1 MTLNLPALLPGQ
13 YTLVYY
19 FFLATAGIMLC
30 CLLAQ
35 LFLSTK
41 VMKWYRPA
49 VYMSAFIV
57 AASAIHYVFIAFQW
71 QSHYTL
77 NGSVYEPAGQF
88 LQALYRYVYWLPTV
102 PMLLVSLIVVLNLSK
117 AYTRSLS
124 IRLVVATVAM
134 IVLGYPGEISANPNV
149 RLLWL
154 VISTLPFLYIQY
166 VLWAELSLTEQD
178 QPQRVK
184 MLVRATKFLM
194 AFAWLFF
201 PAVYMVPFFG
211 TVSSSVEVG
220 LQIGYALAD
229 WVAKASFGFMIFAIA
244 KAQSVEDEIYIHQQ
258 SQQKASIETA
268 VVAGD

>member
-13 YTLVYY
+13 YNLVYY
-19 FFLATAGIMLC
+19 FFLATAAIMAC
-30 CLLAQ
+30 CFLAQ

-57 AASAIHYVFIAFQW
+57 AASAAHYLFIAMQW
-71 QSHYTL
+71 NKHYTL
-77 NGSVYEPAGQF
+77 NGAVYEASGQF
-88 LQALYRYVYWLPTV
+88 LQALYRYAYWLPTV
-102 PMLLVSLIVVLNLSK
+102 PLLLVSLIIVLNLSAK
-117 AYTRSLS
+117 YTRSLS
-124 IRLVVATVAM
+124 IRLAGATVAM
-134 IVLGYPGEISANPNV
+134 IVLGYPGEIATDSNV

-154 VISTLPFLYIQY
+154 VISTLPFLYILY

-178 QPQRVK
+178 QPKRVSN
-184 MLVRATKFLM
+184 LVKAAKYLM

-211 TVSSSVEVG
+211 TVSSGVEVS

-244 KAQSVEDEIYIHQQ
+244 KAQSVEDELYIQQ
-258 SQQKASIETA
+258 QNQQNAVAAS
-268 VVAGD
+268 GD

>member
-1 MTLNLPALLPGQ
+1 MTLDLPALLPGQ
-13 YTLVYY
+13 YNLVYY
-19 FFLATAGIMLC
+19 FFLATAGIMVC

-49 VYMSAFIV
+49 VYMSAFIA
-57 AASAIHYVFIAFQW
+57 AASAVHYLFIAMQW
-71 QSHYTL
+71 DKHYTL
-77 NGSVYEPAGQF
+77 NGAVYEPAGQF

-102 PMLLVSLIVVLNLSK
+102 PMLLVSLIVVLNLSAK
-117 AYTRSLS
+117 YTRSLS
-124 IRLVVATVAM
+124 IRLAGATVAM
-134 IVLGYPGEISANPNV
+134 IILGYPGEISADPNI

-154 VISTLPFLYIQY
+154 VLSTLPFLYIMY
-166 VLWAELSLTEQD
+166 VLWAELSLTERD
-178 QPQRVK
+178 QPRRVK
-184 MLVRATKFLM
+184 TLVRAAKYLM

-211 TVSSSVEVG
+211 TVSSGVEVS

-229 WVAKASFGFMIFAIA
+229 WVAKASYGFMIFAIA
-244 KAQSVEDEIYIHQQ
+244 RAQSIEDELYIQEQ
-258 SQQKASIETA
+258 NKQKASSLPA